1 MALAAFRKRKKRSK
15 DFNLASRRSVWVR
28 PVSARLTLTSG
39 YSADHRMIA
48 ATEKQPINF
57 RESDFSSHGK
67 LDAKRV
73 TVVYTMFHHLGDFVV
88 LSGLLKKFDL
98 LKVEF
103 ESLVAHQNSTYTSSF
118 DGDSKGRFFNIAT
131 IGGLFSLVA
140 KLRQQKKQ
148 GRLIFG
154 IPMAPGSIQAFCFF
168 WLLKKLGALTYIVDF
183 NLINADIIT
192 PPRRRYLF
200 DRHLAQ
206 AAELFKHPE
215 WMEDASMP
223 LAFVFPAA
231 TKSRSIRQIGFFPW
245 SGRSWLPE
253 FQWPESHWLALAKLI
268 FDTTDLEI
276 VLLGKDKNFN
286 RFEQRLRS
294 QLAEQ
299 MQRRFVARPTAS
311 IEALAV
317 SLREVEGIITVNT
330 SALHL
335 AHALKLPT
343 IALCGSS
350 AEFWLPEGDHVHLV
364 RDTKGVLPP
373 SDQYHHDPLQP
384 SLQRIEVAEVYAAFE
399 QLSQRWAAKSP
410 RYDTRAT

>member
-15 DFNLASRRSVWVR
+15 DSNLATRMSVWVR
-28 PVSARLTLTSG
+28 PVSARLTFASG
-39 YSADHRMIA
+39 YSAGYRMIT
-48 ATEKQPINF
+48 ATEKQPINLG
-57 RESDFSSHGK
+57 ESDFSPQGK
-67 LDAKRV
+67 LNGKQV

-88 LSGLLKKFDL
+88 LSSLLKKFDL

-103 ESLVAHQNSTYTSSF
+103 ESLVVHQNSTYISSF
-118 DGDSKGRFFNIAT
+118 DGNSKGRFFNITT
-131 IGGLFSLVA
+131 IGGLFSLIA

-148 GRLIFG
+148 GRLVFG
-154 IPMAPGSIQAFCFF
+154 IPMVPGSIQAFCFF
-168 WLLKKLGALTYIVDF
+168 WTLKKLGALTYIVDF

-215 WMEDASMP
+215 WMEDTSMP
-223 LAFVFPAA
+223 LAFAFPAV
-231 TKSRSIRQIGFFPW
+231 TKSRFVRQIGFFPW

-253 FQWPESHWLALAKLI
+253 FRWPESHWLALARLI
-268 FDTTDLEI
+268 FDTTDVEI
-276 VLLGKDKNFN
+276 VLLGKDKNFA
-286 RFEQRLRS
+286 RFEQGIRS
-294 QLAEQ
+294 QLAKETE
-299 MQRRFVARPTAS
+299 RRFLARPSAS

-317 SLREVEGIITVNT
+317 SLREVDGIITVNT

-343 IALCGSS
+343 VALCGSS
-350 AEFWLPEGDHVHLV
+350 AEFWLPEGDHVYLV

-373 SDQYHHDPLQP
+373 SDQYHHDPMQP
-384 SLQRIEVAEVYAAFE
+384 SLQHIEVAEVYAAFE
-399 QLSQRWAAKSP
+399 QLSQQWAAKSP
-410 RYDTRAT
+410 

>member
-1 MALAAFRKRKKRSK
+1 
-15 DFNLASRRSVWVR
+15 
-28 PVSARLTLTSG
+28 
-39 YSADHRMIA
+39 MIA
-48 ATEKQPINF
+48 ATEKQPMNLW
-57 RESDFSSHGK
+57 ESDFSRQGK
-67 LDAKRV
+67 LDGRQV

-88 LSGLLKKFDL
+88 LGGLLKKFDL

-103 ESLVAHQNSTYTSSF
+103 ESLVAHQNSTYVSSF
-118 DGDSKGRFFNIAT
+118 DGDAQGRFFNIAT
-131 IGGLFSLVA
+131 IGGLFRLIA

-168 WLLKKLGALTYIVDF
+168 WILKKLGALTYIVDF

-206 AAELFKHPE
+206 AAELFKHAE
-215 WMEDASMP
+215 WMEDTSMP
-223 LAFVFPAA
+223 LAFALPAG
-231 TKSRSIRQIGFFPW
+231 TRSPSVRQIGFFPW

-253 FQWPESHWLALAKLI
+253 FQWPESHWTALAKMI
-268 FDTTDLEI
+268 FDTTDVEI
-276 VLLGKDKNFN
+276 VLLGKDKKFTQ
-286 RFEQRLRS
+286 FEQRLRS
-294 QLAEQ
+294 QLTDQ
-299 MQRRFVARPTAS
+299 MQKRFVARPSAS
-311 IEALAV
+311 IEALAA
-317 SLREVEGIITVNT
+317 SLREMDGIITLNT

-350 AEFWLPEGDHVHLV
+350 AEFWLPEADHVQLV

-384 SLQRIEVAEVYAAFE
+384 SLQNIEVEEVYAAFK
-399 QLSQRWAAKSP
+399 QLSQKWAAESP
-410 RYDTRAT
+410 RYDARAT